1 LLERLLADQIKSR
14 GQKNAIQGKEF
25 TRKLEEA
32 IARYQNR
39 GLTTAQVIEEL
50 ITLAREINAARPPD
64 GMSEEEFA
72 FYLALSKNE
81 SAVREMGHPVLR
93 ALAQELTDKLRRSA
107 TINWQN
113 RKDSRARMMAM
124 IKVLLAKHKYPPDKQ
139 AEATE
144 KVIAQAE
151 LLADTWAEAA

>member
-1 LLERLLADQIKSR
+1 M
-14 GQKNAIQGKEF
+14 N
-25 TRKLEEA
+25 
-32 IARYQNR
+32 
-39 GLTTAQVIEEL
+39 LTPFL
-50 ITLAREINAARPPD
+50 
-64 GMSEEEFA
+64 
-72 FYLALSKNE
+72 
-81 SAVREMGHPVLR
+81 
-93 ALAQELTDKLRRSA
+93 DKLRRSA

-151 LLADTWAEAA
+151 LLADTWADEGR

>member
-1 LLERLLADQIKSR
+1 VKARAR
-14 GQKNAIQGKEF
+14 KNAIQGKEF
-25 TRKLEEA
+25 TKKLEEA
-32 IARYQNR
+32 ITRYQNR

-50 ITLAREINAARPPD
+50 INLAREVNAARAPE
-64 GMSEEEFA
+64 GMTDEEFA
-72 FYLALSKNE
+72 FYQALAENE
-81 SAVREMGHPVLR
+81 SAVRELGQPVLR
-93 ALAQELTDKLRRSA
+93 ALAHELTEKLRRSA

-113 RKDSRARMMAM
+113 RKASRARMMAM

-151 LLADTWAEAA
+151 LLADTWADAD